1 MLTKGKQI
9 LTYLMRTDF
18 ISVDISSFYTKLLC
32 FIKIPLFVKC
42 IYLSIKATKVKTLN
56 KDRSARVVIK

>member
-1 MLTKGKQI
+1 
-9 LTYLMRTDF
+9 MRTGF
-18 ISVDISSFYTKLLC
+18 ISKDISLFYTNLFC
-32 FIKIPLFVKC
+32 FITISLFVKC